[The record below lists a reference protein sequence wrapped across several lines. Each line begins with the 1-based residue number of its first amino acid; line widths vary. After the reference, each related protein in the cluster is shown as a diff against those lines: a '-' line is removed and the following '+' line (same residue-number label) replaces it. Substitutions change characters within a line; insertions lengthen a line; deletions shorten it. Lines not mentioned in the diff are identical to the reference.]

1 MDLAVAIL
9 FITVGL
15 PVIGG
20 LLLAAFREYL
30 QHRSRA
36 NTLEVQQLR
45 QRVQELERRVEV
57 LETLI
62 GSPEFQLFRERM
74 QRIQQEAARSFPAG
88 QSQLA
93 PTPPVAAE
101 SGEKA

>member
-1 MDLAVAIL
+1 MEPDVVIA
-9 FITVGL
+9 FIVVGL

-20 LLLAAFREYL
+20 LLFAAFREYL
-30 QHRSRA
+30 KHHSRVS
-36 NTLEVQQLR
+36 TSEVQQLR
-45 QRVQELERRVEV
+45 QQVQELERRVEV
-57 LETLI
+57 LETII

-74 QRIQQEAARSFPAG
+74 QRIQQEAAKSFPAG